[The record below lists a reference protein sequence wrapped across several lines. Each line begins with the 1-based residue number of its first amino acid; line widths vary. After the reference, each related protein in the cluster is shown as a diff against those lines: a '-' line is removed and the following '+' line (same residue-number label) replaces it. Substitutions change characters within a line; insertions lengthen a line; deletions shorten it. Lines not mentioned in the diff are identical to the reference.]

1 MAVRIVTDSSSDL
14 PQPLCDELGI
24 DVVPLTVRFGTE
36 ELLDRK
42 EITTDQ
48 FWPRLAS
55 SSVLPETAAPPVGAF
70 HETFKSLADTG
81 ADGIVCINI
90 SSKLSATM
98 QSAQIAADRL
108 AEERPDGSCPI
119 AVVDS
124 ESASMGIGVH
134 VLHAARRASEGAD
147 VDTIVREVEERRS
160 RTRVYFTID
169 TLEFLRRG
177 GRIGGAQALLGSVL
191 SIKPV
196 LTMKDGVIEP
206 VAKVRTRSKALRYL
220 IDKAKESPVDELAV
234 LHANATD
241 IDEFC
246 AMIEPLA
253 TRDEMIVSTI
263 GPVVGVHAG
272 PGTIGIVWLE
282 Q

>member
-1 MAVRIVTDSSSDL
+1 MAVRIVTDSSCDL

-24 DVVPLTVRFGTE
+24 DVVPLTVRFGDE

-42 EITTDQ
+42 EITTEQ
-48 FWPRLAS
+48 FWPRLSS

-70 HETFKSLADTG
+70 YETFKSLADTG

-90 SSKLSATM
+90 SSKLSATL

-108 AEERPDGSCPI
+108 DGTCPI

-134 VLHAARRASEGAD
+134 VLHAARRAREGAD
-147 VDTIVREVEERRS
+147 VDTIVREIAERRS
-160 RTRVYFTID
+160 RTHVYFTID

-196 LTMKDGVIEP
+196 LTMEHGAIEP
-206 VAKVRTRSKALRYL
+206 ATKVRTRSKALRYL
-220 IDKAKESPVDELAV
+220 VDKAKESPVEELAV
-234 LHANATD
+234 LHAAAGD

-246 AMIEPLA
+246 VMLEPLA
-253 TRDEMIVSTI
+253 SRDELIVSTI

-272 PGTIGIVWLE
+272 PGTVGVVWLDAR
-282 Q
+282 

>member
-1 MAVRIVTDSSSDL
+1 MPVRIVTDSSCDL

-36 ELLDRK
+36 ELLDGK
-42 EITTDQ
+42 ELSTEQ
-48 FWPRLAS
+48 FWPRLSS

-70 HETFKSLADTG
+70 HETFKHLADTG
-81 ADGIVCINI
+81 ADGVVCINI

-108 AEERPDGSCPI
+108 ATDQPDSACKV

-134 VLHAARRASEGAD
+134 VLHAARRAAEGAD
-147 VDTIVREVEERRS
+147 VDTIVREVEERRK
-160 RTRVYFTID
+160 RTHVYFTID

-196 LTMKDGVIEP
+196 LTLQHGVIEP

-220 IDKAKESPVDELAV
+220 VDKAKESPVTELAV
-234 LHANATD
+234 LHANAAD

-246 AMIEPLA
+246 AML
-253 TRDEMIVSTI
+253 
-263 GPVVGVHAG
+263 
-272 PGTIGIVWLE
+272 
-282 Q
+282 

>member
-1 MAVRIVTDSSSDL
+1 MAVRIVTDSSCDL

-24 DVVPLTVRFGTE
+24 DVVPLTVRFGAE

-42 EITTDQ
+42 EITTEQ
-48 FWPRLAS
+48 FWPRLS
-55 SSVLPETAAPPVGAF
+55 SSTVLPETAAPSVGAF
-70 HETFKSLADTG
+70 HETFKALADTG

-108 AEERPDGSCPI
+108 GEERSGAFPI

-134 VLHAARRASEGAD
+134 VLHAARRAREGAD
-147 VDTIVREVEERRS
+147 VETIVREVEERRT
-160 RTRVYFTID
+160 RTRLYFTID

-196 LTMKDGVIEP
+196 LTMQHGVIEP

-220 IDKAKESPVDELAV
+220 IDKAKETPVEELAV
-234 LHANATD
+234 LHANAGD

-246 AMIEPLA
+246 TTLEPLA
-253 TRDEMIVSTI
+253 SREEMIVSTI

-282 Q
+282 R